1 VRDVGFVSR
10 LTGVTAILLL
20 ISSVAGLLLGR
31 SGFYRHDETL
41 WSFIGQDVI
50 TLGVVLP
57 LLLGSARLTKLGSTR
72 GLLAWMGTLFYVAY
86 SYYFYVVGGHFNVL
100 FPVYIAL
107 VSIGMYGALILA
119 FSIDLQRITSHFNR
133 YTRIRLIGGF
143 LIALA
148 LFFAVMWLTLIIVT
162 VATQTEMD
170 DVPRFVIAIDGVVLL
185 PLSFFGGLW
194 LWRREPLGYVLAGL
208 LLVKVTATTLTL
220 VVNTLLITKAGLPL
234 DLFQLIL
241 YFLVML
247 FSAALL
253 VSYFRCVDTKAV

>member
-1 VRDVGFVSR
+1 
-10 LTGVTAILLL
+10 
-20 ISSVAGLLLGR
+20 
-31 SGFYRHDETL
+31 
-41 WSFIGQDVI
+41 
-50 TLGVVLP
+50 
-57 LLLGSARLTKLGSTR
+57 
-72 GLLAWMGTLFYVAY
+72 
-86 SYYFYVVGGHFNVL
+86 
-100 FPVYIAL
+100 
-107 VSIGMYGALILA
+107 MYGALILA